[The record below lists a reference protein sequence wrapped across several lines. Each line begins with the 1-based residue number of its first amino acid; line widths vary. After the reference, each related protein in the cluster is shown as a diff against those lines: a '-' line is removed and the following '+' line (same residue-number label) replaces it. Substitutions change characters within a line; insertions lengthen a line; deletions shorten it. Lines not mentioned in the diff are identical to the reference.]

1 MGMCASWQVPQR
13 LLVHSCLVT
22 LLPVATDGL
31 KDTQLHG
38 LLSTV
43 WHEVAANSTSPVF
56 QFLCCTLPSVDSAL
70 HLLLSIFRSVSSAL
84 HLLICI
90 FCSASSSLH

>member
-1 MGMCASWQVPQR
+1 MMGMCASWQVPQR

-38 LLSTV
+38 LLSTI
-43 WHEVAANSTSPVF
+43 WHEVSCHP
-56 QFLCCTLPSVDSAL
+56 P
-70 HLLLSIFRSVSSAL
+70 LLLCNHAVALYMLRVSYLWLCLCMHWLTCLA
-84 HLLICI
+84 
-90 FCSASSSLH
+90 

>member
-1 MGMCASWQVPQR
+1 MMGMCAAWEVPQR

-43 WHEVAANSTSPVF
+43 WHEV
-56 QFLCCTLPSVDSAL
+56 SAL
-70 HLLLSIFRSVSSAL
+70 LSV
-84 HLLICI
+84 
-90 FCSASSSLH
+90 ASLSWF